1 MSEPPHPR
9 ATLPGPSLPAVFA
22 LSFTLMF
29 ALHAPLL
36 RLPYFWDEAG
46 HFVPAA
52 RDLLLTGDPIPT
64 STLSNAHP
72 PLLAAFLALWWKFGA
87 ITPASTRTAMLLVA
101 ALALTGL
108 FRLARQVASLEV
120 AAATTLCTALYPV
133 VFTQSTMVHLD
144 MAAAAL
150 TLWGLSF
157 YLEDRR
163 WATAVLF
170 SLAALAKETAI
181 VAPLALLLWE
191 LARPLVTRR
200 WTALA
205 ADPKRR
211 PVALLLLQALPLV
224 LWFAYHGHRTGY
236 VFGNPEFVRYNV
248 SATLDPL
255 RIALA
260 SLRRLWHIA
269 GYMGLWLL
277 TGATVF
283 ALRRPAL
290 EDGGRERPRIDFRTQ
305 AVFAVVILAYAAMLS
320 VLGGAVL
327 ARYLLPVTPLI
338 ILLCVS
344 TLRRRLRHWVWIIAL
359 VCGGFVAGLMLN
371 PPYPFAPEDNL
382 AYRDY
387 VILHKR
393 AADLLSAKY
402 PHARVLTAWPATD
415 ELTKPYLGYTRAP
428 LSVAPIENFSAASLA
443 FAARDASRYDVALVF
458 STKYQPQRDLFDLL
472 PFWERLQ
479 ERYFDYHRD
488 LSADD
493 AARMLGGRIVWQER
507 RRGEWVAV
515 IELEHALNAKT
526 ISPRINADCLRIPSC
541 LLCLLF
547 ERSAPIRVNPRRKG
561 FGRASRRRGR
571 PSGTSSASA
580 FR

>member
-1 MSEPPHPR
+1 MSESSTANPAGAR
-9 ATLPGPSLPAVFA
+9 PGLLSVFA
-22 LSFTLMF
+22 LSFTLLF
-29 ALHAPLL
+29 LLHAPLL

-52 RDLLLTGDPIPT
+52 RDLLLSGDPIPT

-72 PLLAAFLALWWKFGA
+72 PLLAAFLALWWKFGTF
-87 ITPASTRTAMLLVA
+87 TPASTRIAMLLVA

-108 FRLARQVASLEV
+108 FRLARQAANLEV
-120 AAATTLCTALYPV
+120 AWATTLSTALYPV
-133 VFTQSTMVHLD
+133 FFAQSSLVHLD

-157 YLEDRR
+157 YVEDRR
-163 WATAVLF
+163 WAALALF

-181 VAPLALLLWE
+181 VAPVALLLWE
-191 LARPLVTRR
+191 LARPAVARR
-200 WTALA
+200 WPVVGSGA
-205 ADPKRR
+205 ARR
-211 PVALLLLQALPLV
+211 ASLLWLPALPLAA
-224 LWFAYHGHRTGY
+224 WFAYHAHRTGY

-255 RIALA
+255 RILLA
-260 SLRRLWHIA
+260 GLRRLWHLT
-269 GYMGLWLL
+269 GYMNLWLL
-277 TGATVF
+277 TGAMLLAMRCP
-283 ALRRPAL
+283 ALR
-290 EDGGRERPRIDFRTQ
+290 DGDQERPRIPFGVQ
-305 AVFAVVILAYAAMLS
+305 AVFAVLILAYAAMLS

-327 ARYLLPVTPLI
+327 ARYLLPVTPLV
-338 ILLCVS
+338 ILLSVS
-344 TLRRRLRHWVWIIAL
+344 TLRRRVRRWGWVVAL
-359 VCGGFVAGLMLN
+359 VCAGFVAGLLLN

-393 AADLLSAKY
+393 AADLLTARY

-415 ELTKPYLGYTRAP
+415 ELTKPYLGYAP
-428 LSVAPIENFSAASLA
+428 QPLAVVPVENFSAAPLS
-443 FAARDASRYDVALVF
+443 AAVRDSSRYDVALVF
-458 STKYQPQRDLFDLL
+458 STKYQPPVDLFDLL

-493 AARMLGGRIVWQER
+493 AARMLGGRVVWHDE

-515 IELEHALNAKT
+515 IEIERTLNALNLPQSHSDTEKDK
-526 ISPRINADCLRIPSC
+526 R
-541 LLCLLF
+541 
-547 ERSAPIRVNPRRKG
+547 
-561 FGRASRRRGR
+561 
-571 PSGTSSASA
+571 
-580 FR
+580 

>member
-1 MSEPPHPR
+1 MSEFSAAR
-9 ATLPGPSLPAVFA
+9 SEKARLGLLSVFA
-22 LSFTLMF
+22 LIFTLLF

-52 RDLLLTGDPIPT
+52 RDLLLSGDPVPT

-72 PLLAAFLALWWKFGA
+72 PLLTAFLALWWKFGTF
-87 ITPASTRTAMLLVA
+87 TPASTRVAMLLVA

-108 FRLARQVASLEV
+108 FRLARQVTNLEV
-120 AAATTLCTALYPV
+120 AWATTLSTALYPV
-133 VFTQSTMVHLD
+133 FFAQSSMVHLD

-163 WATAVLF
+163 WSALALF

-181 VAPLALLLWE
+181 VAPFALLLWE
-191 LARPLVTRR
+191 LARPIVVRR
-200 WTALA
+200 WAALA
-205 ADPKRR
+205 SEPPRR
-211 PVALLLLQALPLV
+211 ASLLWLAALPLAT
-224 LWFAYHGHRTGY
+224 WFAYHAHRTGY

-255 RIALA
+255 RILLA
-260 SLRRLWHIA
+260 GLRRLWHLT
-269 GYMGLWLL
+269 GYMNLWLL
-277 TGATVF
+277 TGAMF
-283 ALRRPAL
+283 LALRRPPL
-290 EDGGRERPRIDFRTQ
+290 RDGGQERPRIDLRVQ
-305 AVFAVVILAYAAMLS
+305 AVFAVLIVAYGAMLS
-320 VLGGAVL
+320 VLGGAAL
-327 ARYLLPVTPLI
+327 ARYLLPVTPLV
-338 ILLCVS
+338 ILLSVS
-344 TLRRRLRHWVWIIAL
+344 TLRRRVRHWGWVVAL
-359 VCGGFVAGLMLN
+359 VCAGFVAGLLLN

-393 AADLLSAKY
+393 GADFLSAKY
-402 PHARVLTAWPATD
+402 PRARVLTAWPATD
-415 ELTKPYLGYTRAP
+415 ELTKSYLGYTRQP
-428 LSVAPIENFSAASLA
+428 LAVVPVENFSAAPLS
-443 FAARDASRYDVALVF
+443 AATRDSSRYDVALVF
-458 STKYQPQRDLFDLL
+458 STKYQPPQNLFDLL

-493 AARMLGGRIVWQER
+493 AARLLGGRVVWREQ

-515 IELEHALNAKT
+515 IEIERALNAET
-526 ISPRINADCLRIPSC
+526 R
-541 LLCLLF
+541 
-547 ERSAPIRVNPRRKG
+547 
-561 FGRASRRRGR
+561 
-571 PSGTSSASA
+571 
-580 FR
+580 

>member
-1 MSEPPHPR
+1 MNNHASRFRGAAP
-9 ATLPGPSLPAVFA
+9 AQPGPRLSAVFA
-22 LSFTLMF
+22 FSFTLSF
-29 ALHAPLL
+29 LLHAPLL

-72 PLLAAFLALWWKFGA
+72 PLVTAFLALWWKLGA
-87 ITPASTRTAMLLVA
+87 YTPASTRTAMLLVA

-108 FRLARQVASLEV
+108 FRLARQVANLEV
-120 AAATTLCTALYPV
+120 AAATTLLTALYPV
-133 VFTQSTMVHLD
+133 FFAQSSMVHLD
-144 MAAAAL
+144 MAAAAF

-163 WATAVLF
+163 WAAVAFF
-170 SLAALAKETAI
+170 SLAALTKETAI
-181 VAPLALLLWE
+181 VAPLALMCWE
-191 LARPLVTRR
+191 LARPMVARHWPAVGSGAARR
-200 WTALA
+200 FSSPLLLA
-205 ADPKRR
+205 A
-211 PVALLLLQALPLV
+211 VPLAM
-224 LWFAYHGHRTGY
+224 WFGYHAHRTGY
-236 VFGNPEFVRYNV
+236 AFGNPEFVRYNV

-260 SLRRLWHIA
+260 GLRRLWHLT
-269 GYMGLWLL
+269 GYMSLWLL
-277 TGATVF
+277 TGATLF
-283 ALRRPAL
+283 AMPRPAL
-290 EDGGRERPRIDFRTQ
+290 RDGSQERLRIDFGTQ
-305 AVFAVVILAYAAMLS
+305 AAFAVVILAYAAMLS

-327 ARYLLPVTPLI
+327 ARYLLPATPLV

-344 TLRRRLRHWVWIIAL
+344 TLRRRIRHWLWVVSL
-359 VCGGFVAGLMLN
+359 VCAAFFAGLLLN

-393 AADLLSAKY
+393 TADFLSARY

-428 LSVAPIENFSAASLA
+428 FAVAPVENFSAAPMA
-443 FAARDASRYDVALVF
+443 MAAHDTSGYDVALVF
-458 STKYQPQRDLFDLL
+458 STKYQPEQNLFDFF
-472 PFWERLQ
+472 PYWVSLQ

-488 LSADD
+488 VSPEE
-493 AARMLGGRIVWQER
+493 AARMLGGRIVWREQ

-515 IELEHALNAKT
+515 IEIERALNALNLPQ
-526 ISPRINADCLRIPSC
+526 SH
-541 LLCLLF
+541 
-547 ERSAPIRVNPRRKG
+547 
-561 FGRASRRRGR
+561 RGTEK
-571 PSGTSSASA
+571 PKQ
-580 FR
+580 